1 MTTGQGRRTDGP
13 AKKPAAAKKSI
24 RKKPTGK
31 KATAKRPAAKKPA
44 SKSPAPVGTRSTTEL
59 RSDRVAALYGKYFL
73 KASGRPGR
81 GHDLGSDLGVA
92 NVVRAGVPAEA
103 VDEAIKSGAVEPALM
118 YDVVVAR
125 RTLAHRK
132 SRDQTL
138 TPDESDRLARVLRVC
153 ARAEDALGDPR
164 RAYRWLRKENRALSG
179 KTPLELLSSDAGAR
193 AVEKVL
199 GRIEHG
205 VYS

>member
-1 MTTGQGRRTDGP
+1 M
-13 AKKPAAAKKSI
+13 S
-24 RKKPTGK
+24 TGK
-31 KATAKRPAAKKPA
+31 GRPTKDSSAKKRPAAKKSTA
-44 SKSPAPVGTRSTTEL
+44 KKAAAKKSKTRAGSARVHTRAATKL
-59 RSDRVAALYGKYFL
+59 HSDRVATLYWKYFS
-73 KASGRPGR
+73 KGAGRSAL

-92 NVVRAGVPAEA
+92 NAVRSGVPAEA
-103 VDEAIKSGAVEPALM
+103 VDEAIESGAVEPGVM

-132 SRDQTL
+132 SKDQSL

-153 ARAEDALGDPR
+153 ARAEDALGDPQ
-164 RAYRWLRKENRALSG
+164 RAYRWLRKVNRALNG

-205 VYS
+205 VFS